1 MHKKCNSYVALL
13 VSLATIGATTFVQ
26 AGPKQAHIEQVQ
38 IVAEKMC
45 CEGCARKTSGQLYAA
60 RGVRDVS
67 VDLKS
72 HTLTV
77 ALPQPNASMLGQL
90 WHAVEQGDGGPTK
103 LVTTEAT
110 YTLIR
115 PKVGENQSQQQ
126 QAKLPLSIV
135 VDNLH
140 CKGCAKK
147 IAAQLYA
154 VKGVTKVSVD
164 MERETLF
171 VEARP
176 ETQLSPWR
184 LIDAVTQAQERPI
197 AVNGPYGSLAIK
209 WATERAPK
217 NHQQA
222 QQSISGGLQ
231 R

>member
-1 MHKKCNSYVALL
+1 MHRKCIRYAALL
-13 VSLATIGATTFVQ
+13 VSLTAFSVTTAVQ
-26 AGPKQAHIEQVQ
+26 AGPKQAQIEKVQ
-38 IVAEKMC
+38 ILAEEMC

-77 ALPQPNASMLGQL
+77 ALPQPNAAMLGRL
-90 WHAVEQGDGGPTK
+90 WHAVELGEGGPTK
-103 LVTTEAT
+103 LVTAEAT

-115 PKVGENQSQQQ
+115 PKVAANQSQQQ
-126 QAKLPLSIV
+126 VKLPLSII

-140 CKGCAKK
+140 CQGCAKK

-154 VKGVTKVSVD
+154 VKGVTRVSVD
-164 MERETLF
+164 MERETLI
-171 VEARP
+171 VEALP
-176 ETQLSPWR
+176 ESPISPWL
-184 LIDAVTQAQERPI
+184 LIDAVTQAKERPV

-209 WATERAPK
+209 WAAERGPK
-217 NHQQA
+217 NHEHA